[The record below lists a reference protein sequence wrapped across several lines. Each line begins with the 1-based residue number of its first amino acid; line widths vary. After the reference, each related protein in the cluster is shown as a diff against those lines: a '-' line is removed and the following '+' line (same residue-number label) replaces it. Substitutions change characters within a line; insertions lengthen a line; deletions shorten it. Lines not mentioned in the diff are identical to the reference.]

1 MSDPA
6 KLTDEELEAELA
18 NLWMVITEYTR
29 RYGELTTEQD
39 RRERQ
44 GSGARGAREKNL
56 TFSRKGYGCSHVSGL

>member
-1 MSDPA
+1 MTDLA

-29 RYGELTTEQD
+29 RYGELAAERS

-44 GSGARGAREKNL
+44 GSARKRISALADSIRP
-56 TFSRKGYGCSHVSGL
+56 